1 VHVRRARA
9 VVGAVV
15 ATAAVG
21 TAVGIGGVAGATPL
35 AASSAMATCTAKI
48 GFMGPFT
55 GDAAPIGQEQL
66 KWGQFG
72 LQQWNAAHG
81 TNIQIVKG
89 DTQLKAPQAT
99 TVARKLQ
106 SDSSVVGVVGPAG
119 SQEVAAVGAIYTRA
133 GMAYVSPSATDPSL
147 SKNKTFFRVVP
158 TDDVQ
163 GPNDADYLTK
173 TLGVKSVYI
182 IDDQSSYSTGLAKTF
197 GDEAKKNGATVKTDS
212 VTQAAGQDYSS
223 LANKIDTAAVFLP
236 WQIAANAQQFAQA
249 LQAAGKG
256 NVKLFGSDGLFSP
269 GTFTA
274 NGAFVSSFAP
284 DIRGIAAD
292 KAVVAAYD
300 KKYGKKWGTFGPPT
314 YVAMQVVAAAVT
326 KACAAG
332 GGKASRSA
340 VLANVAKTNMP
351 KSLIGPIK
359 FDSSKHNLVGARF
372 FIFKINGQ
380 GDYNL
385 VH

>member
-1 VHVRRARA
+1 
-9 VVGAVV
+9 
-15 ATAAVG
+15 
-21 TAVGIGGVAGATPL
+21 
-35 AASSAMATCTAKI
+35 
-48 GFMGPFT
+48 MGPFT

-119 SQEVAAVGAIYTRA
+119 SQEVAAVGPIYTRA
-133 GMAYVSPSATDPSL
+133 GLAYISPSATDPSL

-163 GPNDADYLTK
+163 GPSDADYAVK
-173 TLGVKSVYI
+173 TLKLKSFYV
-182 IDDQSSYSTGLAKTF
+182 IDDQSSYGVGLAKAF
-197 GDEAKKNGATVKTDS
+197 AAQAQKDGATVKTDS
-212 VTQAAGQDYSS
+212 VTQATGQDFSS

-249 LQAAGKG
+249 LQAAGKN

-274 NGAFVSSFAP
+274 NGAYVSSFAP
-284 DIRGIAAD
+284 DIRGIPAD
-292 KAVVAAYD
+292 KSTVAAYD
-300 KKYGKKWGTFGPPT
+300 KKYGKKWGTFGPPV
-314 YVAMQVVAAAVT
+314 YVAMQVMANAIT
-326 KACAAG
+326 QACAS
-332 GGKASRSA
+332 GKPSRSA
-340 VLANVAKTNMP
+340 VLSNVGKTNMK
-351 KSLIGPIK
+351 KSLLGPIK
-359 FDSSKHNLVGARF
+359 FDSKHNLSGARF
-372 FIFKINGQ
+372 FIFKIDALGN
-380 GDYNL
+380 YRR
-385 VH
+385 VHSRLTSYVRGPSGFDRAGPAS